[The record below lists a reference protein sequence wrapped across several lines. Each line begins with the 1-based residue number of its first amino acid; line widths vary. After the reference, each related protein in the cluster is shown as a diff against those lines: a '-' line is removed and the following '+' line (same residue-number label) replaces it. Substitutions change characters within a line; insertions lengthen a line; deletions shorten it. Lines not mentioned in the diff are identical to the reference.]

1 MSAGLGSSGLGPWPG
16 CPDRGRAVCPP
27 RAHGLSRLQDAPL
40 RAHPHLK
47 VLTAGMLHGQ
57 PIQGGHVHL
66 HTRGHVEFHLMQ
78 QDGQEEKDLQAG
90 NDLTNALPLAQAEN
104 NHLLT
109 QYFVDGAI
117 SSEKPFWPELRWIL
131 P

>member
-1 MSAGLGSSGLGPWPG
+1 MSAGLGSAGLGPWPG
-16 CPDRGRAVCPP
+16 CPDRGRAVC
-27 RAHGLSRLQDAPL
+27 PL